1 MLVWKPPG
9 DVMLVSLSLNAHKTI
24 ALKCYAFSTL
34 EAEVFLLTECIKK
47 KREWNW
53 NAKQCI
59 IGDTVSK

>member
-34 EAEVFLLTECIKK
+34 EAEVFLLTECIQKK
-47 KREWNW
+47 KGTELE
-53 NAKQCI
+53 C
-59 IGDTVSK
+59 

>member
-1 MLVWKPPG
+1 MLVWEPPG

-47 KREWNW
+47 KGNGIGMLS
-53 NAKQCI
+53 NALLV
-59 IGDTVSK
+59 TR